1 MAKKKRS
8 KITDQLQTAEICE
21 AGSQVDNAVDASND
35 ALDPETNAESML
47 ESVPDDPK
55 QIDMLNDKISQ
66 MQQLMSELN
75 VAKSTI
81 AELEAKVKQLQSDN
95 DMLVMKLAE
104 QAAAS
109 VQPQMP
115 QPAVQAKVQSN
126 NVQARAAMPKRVNYN
141 QPNYTNNGYGTWH

>member
-1 MAKKKRS
+1 
-8 KITDQLQTAEICE
+8 
-21 AGSQVDNAVDASND
+21 
-35 ALDPETNAESML
+35 ML

-75 VAKSTI
+75 AAKSTI
-81 AELEAKVKQLQSDN
+81 AELEAKIKQLQSDN

-109 VQPQMP
+109 V
-115 QPAVQAKVQSN
+115 
-126 NVQARAAMPKRVNYN
+126 
-141 QPNYTNNGYGTWH
+141 